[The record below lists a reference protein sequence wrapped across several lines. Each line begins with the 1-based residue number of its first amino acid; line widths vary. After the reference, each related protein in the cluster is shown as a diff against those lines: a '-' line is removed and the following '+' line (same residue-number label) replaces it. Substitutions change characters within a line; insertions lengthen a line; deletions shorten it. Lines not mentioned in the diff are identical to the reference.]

1 MTGSRLDVT
10 ALVVGF
16 MFVVIGTLF
25 LMDEYDVLELD
36 AIFVLPV
43 LVIGLGIA
51 IILGGRTGDRW

>member
-10 ALVVGF
+10 ALIVGF
-16 MFVVIGTLF
+16 MFIVIGTLF

>member
-16 MFVVIGTLF
+16 MFIVIGTLF